1 MPVHQHTSR
10 WHLRGLLFF
19 LGSVLLGVGF
29 ICAVAAANGVSP
41 LNPLGA
47 PGEEGTALWTLGIML
62 APFVFIGMLAGVA
75 SRFGATTAWW
85 TWLAGLASVGALYAL
100 GYASYL
106 SSVQEH
112 AWTGASLALGFA
124 VCGAVPV
131 SLVGSLVGLAIGLA
145 LAKRQARSPAAD
157 EEDIRDR

>member
-1 MPVHQHTSR
+1 VSANKHTSR
-10 WHLRGLLFF
+10 WHLRGLLFI
-19 LGSVLLGVGF
+19 LGSVLLGVGLIF
-29 ICAVAAANGVSP
+29 AAAAAKGVSP
-41 LNPLGA
+41 LGPPEGEATGLWVLGVV
-47 PGEEGTALWTLGIML
+47 L

-106 SSVQEH
+106 SSVREH
-112 AWTGASLALGFA
+112 AWTGASFALGFA

-145 LAKRQARSPAAD
+145 LAKRQARSLAAD